1 MGIKLKTKAKKIP
14 DIQLEPE
21 TPVFGELTEP
31 GNPFADRDLRDI
43 DIETIGQNYR
53 IVPSAEE
60 PVVKAS
66 FDTPPASEP
75 VTDKRTFEDLRKE
88 AMQQIVNQLDVPE
101 ELVVQLQ
108 KKLGTRI
115 DELTSFLLTD
125 IVPSVLAVSP
135 ALDAVRKTVP
145 KALNDESL
153 DIDLESELINFAVRA
168 GALRAKAYIVDDLLK
183 LPPDWKAAFFTRQK
197 EET

>member
-31 GNPFADRDLRDI
+31 GNPFADRDLGNI
-43 DIETIGQNYR
+43 DLETIGQNYR
-53 IVPSAEE
+53 IVPSASVE
-60 PVVKAS
+60 PVVEAS
-66 FDTPPASEP
+66 VDTPPASEP

-88 AMQQIVNQLDVPE
+88 ALHQIVNQLDVPE

-125 IVPSVLAVSP
+125 IVDVGPRCLMRAVQT
-135 ALDAVRKTVP
+135 AVMNVGI
-145 KALNDESL
+145 LGEGG
-153 DIDLESELINFAVRA
+153 DLKDLLHDRHHYRA
-168 GALRAKAYIVDDLLK
+168 GDGLFYVYEFNYLGRHIDSL
-183 LPPDWKAAFFTRQK
+183 FRGS
-197 EET
+197 